1 MRFSLIASVATADFT
16 SFALSFGSLLVL
28 VALIAAWLLRTTSAP
43 LWIKVALP
51 SLAVALGC
59 YAPFAVSGMMGYPV
73 SVAFEELPDRAELIA
88 FVPYDAD
95 KRVDLW
101 LKVADAPRAYETQL
115 DANLKKTLREAGD
128 AMAHGR
134 PAMLMKRSSTGA
146 GGERASGQDRLGIGD
161 DSEMYVL
168 DPTAMSALPPKE

>member
-1 MRFSLIASVATADFT
+1 MTDFT
-16 SFALSFGSLLVL
+16 SFALSFGALLAL
-28 VALIAAWLLRTTSAP
+28 MALIAAWLFRTTSAP
-43 LWIKVALP
+43 LWTKVALP

-59 YAPFAVSGMMGYPV
+59 YAPFAVSGMMGFPV
-73 SVAFEELPDRAELIA
+73 LVAFGELPDRAELIA
-88 FVPYDAD
+88 FVPHDAE

-115 DANLKKTLREAGD
+115 DANLRKALREAGE

-146 GGERASGQDRLGIGD
+146 ARVRVSGQDRLGIGD

-168 DPTAMSALPPKE
+168 DPKAMSALPPKE